1 MKKHLNHDWKDYR
14 MTLIRNPANQ
24 GSHHGNPSI
33 KKIMV
38 KTEGG
43 SHGA

>member
-1 MKKHLNHDWKDYR
+1 MIRQAEKKNQTMIAGLQVYLDWTR
-14 MTLIRNPANQ
+14 T
-24 GSHHGNPSI
+24 HHGNPSI